1 MSPIST
7 TLQRLTA
14 SSAPGAER
22 RLRKL
27 AVGAA
32 TMLVALAWATVALV
46 LWLRWNDAVVG
57 ELRQNTNLARA
68 FEEQTLRVLAAVDQA
83 TVRARDDYAR
93 HGGGTLDLGRYANE
107 TGLVPNILVQL
118 SLVGADGRFIGSNLD
133 PDGRKT
139 GHVDLSEREHVRV
152 HLAPTTLTPGTGL
165 KGADDLWIGKP
176 VLGKVSKRWT
186 IQISRRISAADGRV
200 IGVVVASLDPG
211 YFEDVYK
218 RAAIGSL
225 GAVTLVGQDL
235 SIRARVVGGESANQI
250 GESLKR
256 GGSFARQDLQ
266 REGTFSGVSTLDG
279 LERYTAYHRI
289 ADYPLYVLVAT
300 ASEEALVGWRTT
312 RDIAVVLTLLLTG
325 AVAAGAL
332 VFVAGLRRLE
342 ANNAALRASEAQANA
357 ANNAKSEF
365 LAAISHELR
374 TPLTSIRGFAELM
387 EHRLDNPKF
396 REQAALIRK
405 GAEYLNQLLG
415 EILDLAKV
423 ESGSMTLTPE
433 PVNLRALVQGT
444 ADFYALTAA
453 GKGLTLAIEID
464 PEAPPV
470 VVIDGLRVKQIL
482 NNLLSNAIKFT
493 PAGRV
498 DVMLERVG
506 DQVLMHVADTGP
518 GIAPELHETIFERF
532 RQGSARVSYEHGGTG
547 LGLAL
552 SRALAQLMHG
562 SLRVES
568 EHGHGARFTLAL
580 PIVLPAAPV
589 ASEAEAAAVS
599 G

>member
-1 MSPIST
+1 MSPLST
-7 TLQRLTA
+7 ALQRFAA
-14 SSAPGAER
+14 SAAPGAEQ

-27 AVGAA
+27 AISAA
-32 TMLVALAWATVALV
+32 AVLILLAWATVVLV
-46 LWLRWNDAVVG
+46 LWIRWNDAVVG

-93 HGGGTLDLGRYANE
+93 RGGASLDLGRYANE

-133 PDGRKT
+133 PDGSKT

-152 HLAPTTLTPGTGL
+152 HLAPTTLAPGSGL
-165 KGADDLWIGKP
+165 ASPDALWIGKP

-186 IQISRRISAADGRV
+186 IQISRRITAADGH
-200 IGVVVASLDPG
+200 ILGVVVASLDPG
-211 YFEDVYK
+211 YFEDVYQ

-225 GAVTLVGQDL
+225 GTVTLVGQDL
-235 SIRARVVGGESANQI
+235 SIRARVIGGDSANQI
-250 GESLKR
+250 GQTLKR
-256 GGSFARQDLQ
+256 NGVFAQQQLQ

-300 ASEEALVGWRTT
+300 ASEEALTGWRTT
-312 RDIAVVLTLLLTG
+312 RDIAVVLTLLLSG
-325 AVAAGAL
+325 AVAAGAV

-396 REQAALIRK
+396 REQAGLIRK

-423 ESGSMTLTPE
+423 EAGSMTLSPE

-453 GKGLTLAIEID
+453 GKGLTLAVEID

-470 VVIDGLRVKQIL
+470 IVADGLRVKQIL
-482 NNLLSNAIKFT
+482 NNLLSNALKFT

-498 DVMLERVG
+498 DVMVERVG
-506 DQVLMHVADTGP
+506 DQVLMHVEDTGP

-552 SRALAQLMHG
+552 SRALAQLMRG

-580 PIVLPAAPV
+580 PIVLPAA
-589 ASEAEAAAVS
+589 AAAEAETAAVS

>member
-1 MSPIST
+1 MLTLSS
-7 TLQRLTA
+7 TLQRFAA
-14 SSAPGAER
+14 SAAPGAER
-22 RLRKL
+22 RLSKL
-27 AVGAA
+27 AIGAA
-32 TMLVALAWATVALV
+32 GVLIVLAWATVALV
-46 LWLRWNDAVVG
+46 LWLRWHDAIAG

-68 FEEQTLRVLAAVDQA
+68 FEEQTVRVLAAVDQA
-83 TVRARDDYAR
+83 TVRARDDFAR
-93 HGGGTLDLGRYANE
+93 HGGDGLELPRYANE
-107 TGLVPNILVQL
+107 TGLVPGILVQL

-152 HLAPTTLTPGTGL
+152 HLAPTTLPPGTGL
-165 KGADDLWIGKP
+165 KSADDLWIGKP

-211 YFEDVYK
+211 YFEDVYR

-250 GESLKR
+250 GEKLKR
-256 GGSFARQDLQ
+256 GGAFSQQDLQ

-279 LERYTAYHRI
+279 LERYTAYRRI

-300 ASEEALVGWRTT
+300 ASQEALVGWRTT
-312 RDIAVVLTLLLTG
+312 RNIAVVLTLLLTG

-342 ANNAALRASEAQANA
+342 AHNAALRASEAQANA

-396 REQAALIRK
+396 RDQAGLIRK

-423 ESGSMTLTPE
+423 EAGSMTLSSE
-433 PVNLRALVQGT
+433 PVNLGSLVQGT
-444 ADFYALTAA
+444 VDFYALTAA
-453 GKGLTLAIEID
+453 GKGLTLAVEID
-464 PEAPPV
+464 PEAPQ
-470 VVIDGLRVKQIL
+470 VIVADGLRVKQIL

-498 DVMLERVG
+498 DVMVERLG
-506 DQVLMHVADTGP
+506 DRVLMHVEDTGP

-552 SRALAQLMHG
+552 SRALAQLMG
-562 SLRVES
+562 GTLTLAS
-568 EHGHGARFTLAL
+568 EPGRGARFTLAL
-580 PIVLPAAPV
+580 TIVLPATATPPQPM
-589 ASEAEAAAVS
+589 AVS